1 MSSYARKYIKGKK
14 YSQDE
19 LIPIIALV
27 IGAREGRATKK
38 YVEEKVYDLFRS
50 EFSKNLY
57 HEKVANY
64 STPRWKHDIAWARE
78 RAKQNHGYIKSAK
91 ESGRGIWEL
100 SLKGKKYFKQLLD
113 ELKKMK

>member
-50 EFSKNLY
+50 EF
-57 HEKVANY
+57 
-64 STPRWKHDIAWARE
+64 
-78 RAKQNHGYIKSAK
+78 
-91 ESGRGIWEL
+91 
-100 SLKGKKYFKQLLD
+100 
-113 ELKKMK
+113 